1 MATTHLDPF
10 TAARALAVLE
20 DLIAAQRKR
29 VLEYAQR
36 LRPGFSDEDLRHV
49 HDFPDVYGD
58 PGFQFEEGQL
68 AGYSAARIALGAQLR
83 AGALVA

>member
-49 HDFPDVYGD
+49 HDFSDV
-58 PGFQFEEGQL
+58 
-68 AGYSAARIALGAQLR
+68 
-83 AGALVA
+83 